1 MELKI
6 LITICARGGSKG
18 IPGKN
23 IKLLNN
29 KPLIAYTIES
39 AQKFAASVNG
49 TVILS
54 TDSDQIKEAAA
65 NFGLETEYVR
75 PDDLANDTAGKVA
88 VIKHAMDYLEEKTG
102 RHFDIMLDMDVTSP
116 LRTQS
121 DLDQGLDKLM
131 NNENALNIFSVNP
144 ASRNP
149 YFNMVEEDA
158 DGFVTLSKPPKT
170 PIYSRQT
177 APKVYDMNA
186 SFYFYKRAF
195 FEQGFTTPIIPN
207 QSLIYVMPHICF
219 DLDEPLDFE
228 FMEYLLSY
236 NKLTFEI

>member
-1 MELKI
+1 MPEI
-6 LITICARGGSKG
+6 LITICCRGGSRG

-23 IKLLNN
+23 IRLLNG

-39 AQKFAASVNG
+39 AKKFAASCNG
-49 TVILS
+49 TIILS
-54 TDSDQIKEAAA
+54 TDSQEIKDVARD
-65 NFGLETEYVR
+65 FGLTTEYLR
-75 PDDLANDTAGKVA
+75 PDELATDIAGKTPVLQ
-88 VIKHAMDYLEEKTG
+88 HALQYMEAKTG
-102 RHFDIMLDMDVTSP
+102 KQFEVLLDMDVTSP
-116 LRTQS
+116 LRTQA
-121 DLDQGLDKLM
+121 DLGQGLDKLM

-144 ASRNP
+144 SSRNP

-186 SFYFYKRAF
+186 SFYFFKRAF

-207 QSLIYVMPHICF
+207 KSLIYAMPHVCF

-228 FMEYLLSY
+228 FMEYLFSC